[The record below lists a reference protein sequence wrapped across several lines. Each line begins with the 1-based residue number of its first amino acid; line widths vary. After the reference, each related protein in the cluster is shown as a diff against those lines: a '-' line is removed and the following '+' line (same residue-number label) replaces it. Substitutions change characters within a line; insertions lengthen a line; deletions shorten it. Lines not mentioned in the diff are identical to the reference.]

1 MCPAL
6 GMSDTLEAFDLYALH
21 TDSSDREEFIL
32 LHSLTLI
39 LIGGQKTIPSADRA
53 SAPVLPLPA

>member
-1 MCPAL
+1 
-6 GMSDTLEAFDLYALH
+6 MSDTLEAFDLYALH